1 MLLPEIF
8 IAEPRETSHS
18 SFCLH
23 HSTFRHP
30 SLPPRPPHSP
40 TPVPVLTV
48 SGAAVAKAN
57 FCRQT

>member
-18 SFCLH
+18 SFFLH

-30 SLPPRPPHSP
+30 SLPQ
-40 TPVPVLTV
+40 TPSLPDADSRSDRFRCGGRESKFL
-48 SGAAVAKAN
+48 
-57 FCRQT
+57 QTD